1 MSKIVGF
8 DLGTNSIGISIRNR
22 DKGFDIKDQL
32 EYFSSIIFKSGVGKG
47 KTGEFSYAA
56 ERTKKR
62 SVRRLYQ
69 SRKYRIWATLELLIE
84 NGLCPLSIDNLNR
97 WRIYDK
103 TKGLKREYPVET
115 LPPYSQGR

>member
-22 DKGFDIKDQL
+22 DKGSDIKDQL

-62 SVRRLYQ
+62 R
-69 SRKYRIWATLELLIE
+69 
-84 NGLCPLSIDNLNR
+84 D
-97 WRIYDK
+97 
-103 TKGLKREYPVET
+103 
-115 LPPYSQGR
+115 GRVGFRGERA